1 MFQSI
6 VTAILAFASTNVDD
20 IFILMLFFA
29 LKKYTTPQILAGQ
42 YIGIFTLVAISAIG
56 AFIGSFIDPRYIGL
70 LGVFPIYLAIKQIIE
85 AIKAK
90 GDLSVELQVSK
101 KNQGAFAVA
110 SVTIAN
116 GGDNIGL
123 YVPLLSI
130 LEREG
135 TLILFIVFAV
145 MVLLWCLIAQY
156 LAQHR
161 LLATSLNRYA
171 HIIMPL
177 VLLALGIFIL
187 YKSRSLSLLF

>member
-1 MFQSI
+1 MLQSI
-6 VTAILAFASTNVDD
+6 LTAILAFASTNIDD

-42 YIGIFTLVAISAIG
+42 YIGIFTLLAISGIG

-101 KNQGAFAVA
+101 KNQRAFAVA

-123 YVPLLSI
+123 YVPLLST

-187 YKSRSLSLLF
+187 YKSRSLSLFF